1 MKKGQVTIIV
11 IIALVIVGAIL
22 VFFLLVDTQKIRKPA
37 GVSIEGVNSY
47 TKQYIEYVALDCLK
61 KIGSQGG
68 YYKIPEEIQTLDT
81 VYWYYEGIN
90 FQPFLNSLENES
102 SECVTSVLK
111 NTTDV
116 VLKPFNKTD
125 SIRIDKDGINS
136 RVLIRDKFVNVNVDY
151 PIIISKGSS
160 ISIISKFDTSFI
172 INFYELYELATGI
185 VNYASTP
192 DFDTC
197 EPAKCS
203 SDNIN
208 FTFFNENGDLIIK
221 GQTFIVYENDSYTPY
236 ELKFAIKRPIK
247 EAFGD
252 NKKHLAVL
260 YQDDKDL
267 PTFGAESIKLL
278 SETLEIQ
285 EGVDFY
291 GCKEVPS
298 FFNNI
303 DKYDVIII
311 TGNLQFQIVKHTIF
325 DSAQNKN
332 VDEASNLPSGEA
344 GELLYGCN
352 SFNPSERK
360 VALKNWVNN
369 GGILW
374 INDVGKAETDN
385 FVISYLGSLGYDGGK
400 WDSLGSIL
408 TLDALKNNLLNIMNK
423 NKNQISSN
431 EIIAVDYPILSC
443 PNNIVREL
451 EGTGYYNYL
460 KVTDS
465 DEVLIGDKNNAKL
478 WTRNLGKGIIV
489 FDEFI
494 LKDNLFNSLDYN
506 DDIGS
511 KGLSEEYFVNVLN
524 YISKFDKYKSA
535 ETEIRLISPINN
547 SLIKISKFSFNSR
560 LPDGSLYTLSII
572 DISGKTI
579 SVKLNQTNFNK
590 KGNKIE
596 ANLINSIN
604 LSQLANGRYEW
615 NVEGKFNN
623 TNYFSDIDSF
633 TKFERVINETQ

>member
-116 VLKPFNKTD
+116 VLKPFNKDD

-267 PTFGAESIKLL
+267 PTFGAESIKSL
-278 SETLEIQ
+278 SAKT
-285 EGVDFY
+285 GS
-291 GCKEVPS
+291 PS
-298 FFNNI
+298 N
-303 DKYDVIII
+303 
-311 TGNLQFQIVKHTIF
+311 
-325 DSAQNKN
+325 
-332 VDEASNLPSGEA
+332 
-344 GELLYGCN
+344 
-352 SFNPSERK
+352 
-360 VALKNWVNN
+360 
-369 GGILW
+369 
-374 INDVGKAETDN
+374 
-385 FVISYLGSLGYDGGK
+385 
-400 WDSLGSIL
+400 
-408 TLDALKNNLLNIMNK
+408 
-423 NKNQISSN
+423 
-431 EIIAVDYPILSC
+431 
-443 PNNIVREL
+443 
-451 EGTGYYNYL
+451 
-460 KVTDS
+460 
-465 DEVLIGDKNNAKL
+465 
-478 WTRNLGKGIIV
+478 
-489 FDEFI
+489 
-494 LKDNLFNSLDYN
+494 
-506 DDIGS
+506 
-511 KGLSEEYFVNVLN
+511 
-524 YISKFDKYKSA
+524 
-535 ETEIRLISPINN
+535 
-547 SLIKISKFSFNSR
+547 
-560 LPDGSLYTLSII
+560 
-572 DISGKTI
+572 
-579 SVKLNQTNFNK
+579 
-590 KGNKIE
+590 
-596 ANLINSIN
+596 
-604 LSQLANGRYEW
+604 
-615 NVEGKFNN
+615 
-623 TNYFSDIDSF
+623 
-633 TKFERVINETQ
+633 